1 MTTTTTT
8 RSSEE
13 EEEKEE
19 EEDEEKQRR
28 ALVRAA
34 AETRRRREE
43 FATNSQRWA
52 REEKERVAR
61 KAKERR
67 EENARKTERFLPGRR
82 RRRRSETVWSG
93 RKSAHVDLNVEE
105 EEEEEEEDNNKGEE
119 IEQPLLVLPRHSEP
133 NVLYAKEEGEEG
145 EETETKKTTVSSKS
159 ISWWCSFT
167 MPEDTE
173 KEKRVKAIE
182 KLRERRRGMSSSSKA
197 EKKETKKESSFV
209 QKEEEMMEE
218 EDEDEEEEEKPIVS
232 ISSPRQNLKS
242 KRFRMKQEVSESKDF
257 AGQEAKLLASIA
269 RLDEVVKRNDINSMF
284 AKEIEKREEETK
296 TVTPKQENA
305 LKPSAARLN
314 LELGLTNETIQIH
327 DEKFF
332 RELLQISRKCTQ
344 KSI

>member
-1 MTTTTTT
+1 M
-8 RSSEE
+8 
-13 EEEKEE
+13 
-19 EEDEEKQRR
+19 
-28 ALVRAA
+28 
-34 AETRRRREE
+34 
-43 FATNSQRWA
+43 
-52 REEKERVAR
+52 
-61 KAKERR
+61 
-67 EENARKTERFLPGRR
+67 
-82 RRRRSETVWSG
+82 WSG

-105 EEEEEEEDNNKGEE
+105 EEEEEEEDNKEEE

-145 EETETKKTTVSSKS
+145 EETESKKTMVSSES

-173 KEKRVKAIE
+173 NEKRVKAIE

-197 EKKETKKESSFV
+197 GKRETKKESSFV
-209 QKEEEMMEE
+209 QKEEEMMGEE
-218 EDEDEEEEEKPIVS
+218 EEEEEEKKPVVS

-305 LKPSAARLN
+305 LKPSAVRLN

>member
-8 RSSEE
+8 RSSEDE
-13 EEEKEE
+13 EKEKEE

-82 RRRRSETVWSG
+82 RRRRRSETVWSG

-105 EEEEEEEDNNKGEE
+105 EEEEDNNNKGEE

-145 EETETKKTTVSSKS
+145 EETETKKTTVSSES

-173 KEKRVKAIE
+173 NEKRVKAIE

-218 EDEDEEEEEKPIVS
+218 EEDDDEEEEKPIVS

-305 LKPSAARLN
+305 LKPSAVRLN

>member
-1 MTTTTTT
+1 M
-8 RSSEE
+8 
-13 EEEKEE
+13 
-19 EEDEEKQRR
+19 
-28 ALVRAA
+28 
-34 AETRRRREE
+34 
-43 FATNSQRWA
+43 
-52 REEKERVAR
+52 
-61 KAKERR
+61 
-67 EENARKTERFLPGRR
+67 
-82 RRRRSETVWSG
+82 WSG
-93 RKSAHVDLNVEE
+93 RKSAHVDLNVEEE

-145 EETETKKTTVSSKS
+145 EETETKKTTVSSES

-218 EDEDEEEEEKPIVS
+218 EEEDEEEEEKPIVS

-305 LKPSAARLN
+305 LKPSAVRLN

>member
-1 MTTTTTT
+1 M
-8 RSSEE
+8 
-13 EEEKEE
+13 
-19 EEDEEKQRR
+19 
-28 ALVRAA
+28 
-34 AETRRRREE
+34 
-43 FATNSQRWA
+43 
-52 REEKERVAR
+52 
-61 KAKERR
+61 
-67 EENARKTERFLPGRR
+67 
-82 RRRRSETVWSG
+82 WSG
-93 RKSAHVDLNVEE
+93 RKSAHVDLNVEEEE

-145 EETETKKTTVSSKS
+145 EETETKKTTVSSES

-173 KEKRVKAIE
+173 NEKRVKAIE

-218 EDEDEEEEEKPIVS
+218 EEDDDEEEEKPIVS

-305 LKPSAARLN
+305 LKPSAVRLN

>member
-13 EEEKEE
+13 KEEE

-82 RRRRSETVWSG
+82 RETVWSG

-105 EEEEEEEDNNKGEE
+105 EEEEEEEDNNNKGEE

-133 NVLYAKEEGEEG
+133 NVLYAKEEG

-218 EDEDEEEEEKPIVS
+218 EDEDEEEEEEKPIVS

>member
-1 MTTTTTT
+1 MMAIKRAT
-8 RSSEE
+8 RSEDEE
-13 EEEKEE
+13 ETTFTTKEE
-19 EEDEEKQRR
+19 DEKQRR

-61 KAKERR
+61 KARERR

-82 RRRRSETVWSG
+82 RETLWSG

-105 EEEEEEEDNNKGEE
+105 EDNKGEE

-145 EETETKKTTVSSKS
+145 KETETKKTTVTSKS

-218 EDEDEEEEEKPIVS
+218 EEEEEEKPVVS

-305 LKPSAARLN
+305 LLRSAARLN

-344 KSI
+344 KSIL

>member
-1 MTTTTTT
+1 M
-8 RSSEE
+8 
-13 EEEKEE
+13 
-19 EEDEEKQRR
+19 
-28 ALVRAA
+28 
-34 AETRRRREE
+34 
-43 FATNSQRWA
+43 
-52 REEKERVAR
+52 
-61 KAKERR
+61 
-67 EENARKTERFLPGRR
+67 
-82 RRRRSETVWSG
+82 WSG
-93 RKSAHVDLNVEE
+93 RKSAHVDLNVE

-145 EETETKKTTVSSKS
+145 EETETKKTTVSSES

-173 KEKRVKAIE
+173 NEKRVKAIE

-218 EDEDEEEEEKPIVS
+218 EEDDDEEEEKPIVS

-305 LKPSAARLN
+305 LKPSAVRLN

>member
-13 EEEKEE
+13 EKEE
-19 EEDEEKQRR
+19 DDDEEKQRR

-82 RRRRSETVWSG
+82 RRRRRSETVWSG

-133 NVLYAKEEGEEG
+133 NVLYAKEEG

>member
-1 MTTTTTT
+1 MMTTTTT

-13 EEEKEE
+13 EEKEDD
-19 EEDEEKQRR
+19 DEEKQRR

-82 RRRRSETVWSG
+82 RETVWSG

-105 EEEEEEEDNNKGEE
+105 EEEEEEEEDNNNKGEE

-209 QKEEEMMEE
+209 QKEEEMM
-218 EDEDEEEEEKPIVS
+218 EEEEEKPIVS

>member
-8 RSSEE
+8 RSSEDE
-13 EEEKEE
+13 EKEKEE

-82 RRRRSETVWSG
+82 RETVWSG

-105 EEEEEEEDNNKGEE
+105 EEEEEEDNKEEE

-145 EETETKKTTVSSKS
+145 EETETKKTTVSSES

-173 KEKRVKAIE
+173 NEKRVKAIE

-218 EDEDEEEEEKPIVS
+218 EEDDDEEEEKPIVS

-296 TVTPKQENA
+296 TVTPKKENA
-305 LKPSAARLN
+305 LLRSAARLN

>member
-1 MTTTTTT
+1 M
-8 RSSEE
+8 
-13 EEEKEE
+13 
-19 EEDEEKQRR
+19 
-28 ALVRAA
+28 
-34 AETRRRREE
+34 
-43 FATNSQRWA
+43 
-52 REEKERVAR
+52 
-61 KAKERR
+61 
-67 EENARKTERFLPGRR
+67 
-82 RRRRSETVWSG
+82 WSG

-145 EETETKKTTVSSKS
+145 EETETKKTTVSSES

-173 KEKRVKAIE
+173 NEKRVKAIE

-218 EDEDEEEEEKPIVS
+218 EEDDDEEEEKPIVS

-305 LKPSAARLN
+305 LKPSAVRLN

>member
-1 MTTTTTT
+1 M
-8 RSSEE
+8 
-13 EEEKEE
+13 
-19 EEDEEKQRR
+19 
-28 ALVRAA
+28 
-34 AETRRRREE
+34 
-43 FATNSQRWA
+43 
-52 REEKERVAR
+52 
-61 KAKERR
+61 
-67 EENARKTERFLPGRR
+67 
-82 RRRRSETVWSG
+82 WSG
-93 RKSAHVDLNVEE
+93 RKSAHVDLNVEEE

-145 EETETKKTTVSSKS
+145 EETETKKTMVSSES

-197 EKKETKKESSFV
+197 GKRETKKESSFV

-218 EDEDEEEEEKPIVS
+218 EEEEEEEKKPVVS

-284 AKEIEKREEETK
+284 AKEVEKRKEETK

-305 LKPSAARLN
+305 LLRSAARLN

-332 RELLQISRKCTQ
+332 RELLQISRKCTNGTQ
-344 KSI
+344 KSIL

>member
-1 MTTTTTT
+1 
-8 RSSEE
+8 
-13 EEEKEE
+13 
-19 EEDEEKQRR
+19 
-28 ALVRAA
+28 
-34 AETRRRREE
+34 
-43 FATNSQRWA
+43 
-52 REEKERVAR
+52 
-61 KAKERR
+61 
-67 EENARKTERFLPGRR
+67 
-82 RRRRSETVWSG
+82 
-93 RKSAHVDLNVEE
+93 VDLNVEE

-218 EDEDEEEEEKPIVS
+218 EEEKPIVS

-332 RELLQISRKCTQ
+332 RELLLISRKCTQ
-344 KSI
+344 KFI

>member
-1 MTTTTTT
+1 M
-8 RSSEE
+8 
-13 EEEKEE
+13 
-19 EEDEEKQRR
+19 
-28 ALVRAA
+28 
-34 AETRRRREE
+34 
-43 FATNSQRWA
+43 
-52 REEKERVAR
+52 
-61 KAKERR
+61 
-67 EENARKTERFLPGRR
+67 
-82 RRRRSETVWSG
+82 WSG

-105 EEEEEEEDNNKGEE
+105 EEEKEEEEEDNNKGEE

-145 EETETKKTTVSSKS
+145 EETETKKTTVSSES

-173 KEKRVKAIE
+173 NEKRVKAIE

-218 EDEDEEEEEKPIVS
+218 EEDDEEEEEKPIVS

-305 LKPSAARLN
+305 LKPSAVRLN

>member
-1 MTTTTTT
+1 MAIKKATKS
-8 RSSEE
+8 RS
-13 EEEKEE
+13 EE
-19 EEDEEKQRR
+19 EEDEKQRRR

-82 RRRRSETVWSG
+82 RETVWSG

-105 EEEEEEEDNNKGEE
+105 EEEEEDDDDNKEEE

-145 EETETKKTTVSSKS
+145 EETETKKTMVSSES

-218 EDEDEEEEEKPIVS
+218 EEEEEEKPVVS

-305 LKPSAARLN
+305 LLRSAARLN

-344 KSI
+344 KSIL

>member
-1 MTTTTTT
+1 M
-8 RSSEE
+8 
-13 EEEKEE
+13 
-19 EEDEEKQRR
+19 
-28 ALVRAA
+28 
-34 AETRRRREE
+34 
-43 FATNSQRWA
+43 
-52 REEKERVAR
+52 AR

-105 EEEEEEEDNNKGEE
+105 EEEEEEDNNKGEE

-133 NVLYAKEEGEEG
+133 NVLYAKEEG

-218 EDEDEEEEEKPIVS
+218 EDEDEEEEEEEKPIVS

>member
-1 MTTTTTT
+1 
-8 RSSEE
+8 
-13 EEEKEE
+13 
-19 EEDEEKQRR
+19 
-28 ALVRAA
+28 
-34 AETRRRREE
+34 
-43 FATNSQRWA
+43 
-52 REEKERVAR
+52 
-61 KAKERR
+61 
-67 EENARKTERFLPGRR
+67 
-82 RRRRSETVWSG
+82 
-93 RKSAHVDLNVEE
+93 
-105 EEEEEEEDNNKGEE
+105 
-119 IEQPLLVLPRHSEP
+119 
-133 NVLYAKEEGEEG
+133 
-145 EETETKKTTVSSKS
+145 
-159 ISWWCSFT
+159 

-218 EDEDEEEEEKPIVS
+218 EEEEEEEKPVVS

-305 LKPSAARLN
+305 LLRSAARLN

-344 KSI
+344 KSIL

>member
-13 EEEKEE
+13 EEKE

-82 RRRRSETVWSG
+82 RRRSETVWSG

-105 EEEEEEEDNNKGEE
+105 E
-119 IEQPLLVLPRHSEP
+119 
-133 NVLYAKEEGEEG
+133 EEG

-209 QKEEEMMEE
+209 QKEEEMM
-218 EDEDEEEEEKPIVS
+218 EEEEKPIVS

>member
-1 MTTTTTT
+1 M
-8 RSSEE
+8 
-13 EEEKEE
+13 
-19 EEDEEKQRR
+19 
-28 ALVRAA
+28 
-34 AETRRRREE
+34 
-43 FATNSQRWA
+43 
-52 REEKERVAR
+52 
-61 KAKERR
+61 
-67 EENARKTERFLPGRR
+67 
-82 RRRRSETVWSG
+82 
-93 RKSAHVDLNVEE
+93 DLNVEE
-105 EEEEEEEDNNKGEE
+105 EEEEEEDNKEEE

-173 KEKRVKAIE
+173 KEQRVEAIE
-182 KLRERRRGMSSSSKA
+182 MLRERRRGMSSSSKA
-197 EKKETKKESSFV
+197 GKRETKKESSFV

-218 EDEDEEEEEKPIVS
+218 EEEEEEKPVVS

-305 LKPSAARLN
+305 LLRSAARLN
-314 LELGLTNETIQIH
+314 FELGLTNETIQIH

-332 RELLQISRKCTQ
+332 CKLLQISRKCTQ
-344 KSI
+344 KSIL

>member
-1 MTTTTTT
+1 MTTRTTT

-13 EEEKEE
+13 EKEKEE

-133 NVLYAKEEGEEG
+133 NVLYAKEEGEE
-145 EETETKKTTVSSKS
+145 TETKKTTVSSKS

-218 EDEDEEEEEKPIVS
+218 EEEDEEEEEKPIVS